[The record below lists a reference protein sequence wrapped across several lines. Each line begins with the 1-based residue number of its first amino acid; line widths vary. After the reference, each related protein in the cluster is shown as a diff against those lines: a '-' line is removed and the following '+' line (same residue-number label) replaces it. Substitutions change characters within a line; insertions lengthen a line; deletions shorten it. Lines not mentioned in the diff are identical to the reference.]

1 MITPFA
7 LSILDNK
14 VYAGTTMR
22 GEQLLCPDSS
32 KPNVVEASGETV
44 LDEEGEKTIYTEYI
58 KITLDNATNPTTAK
72 VDYQLKFYSSAY
84 AASGMSDTF
93 TAKTFTA
100 KYEGD
105 FTKKAG
111 S

>member
-1 MITPFA
+1 MIAPFA

-22 GEQLLCPDSS
+22 GELLCPDSS
-32 KPNVVEASGETV
+32 KPNVVEASGKTV
-44 LDEEGEKTIYTEYI
+44 LEEGTESETTYTEYI
-58 KITLDNATNPTTAK
+58 KITLDNAANPTTAK
-72 VDYQLKFYSSAY
+72 VDYQLKFYCPAY
-84 AASGMSDTF
+84 AASGMSD
-93 TAKTFTA
+93 TFTA